1 MKKAHLI
8 LLVLVFPFLMGAG
21 SGSSSSSSSSSTP
34 KYEKYFNKGVKAQN
48 KQDYERAVDWYE
60 KALREKP
67 DHADSWNNLGF
78 TLRMIGKAYMEEAGE
93 AYQKALSADR
103 NHDEALE
110 YQGELYLWWGK
121 LTEANRNLERLKRMN
136 SPEAK
141 ELEDK
146 LDLILQQA
154 KQLI

>member
-1 MKKAHLI
+1 MKKT
-8 LLVLVFPFLMGAG
+8 LLVLLVIAFPLLMGAG
-21 SGSSSSSSSSSTP
+21 SGGSSSSDSTP
-34 KYEKYFNKGVKAQN
+34 RYEKYFNKGVKAQN
-48 KQDYERAVDWYE
+48 KKDYEEAVKWYE
-60 KALREKP
+60 KALREKSN
-67 DHADSWNNLGF
+67 HADSWNNLGF
-78 TLRMIGKAYMEEAGE
+78 SLRMIGKGYLEEAGM
-93 AYQKALSADR
+93 AYQKALKADR

-121 LTEANRNLERLKRMN
+121 LTEANQNLERLKQMN

-141 ELEDK
+141 ELEGK

>member
-1 MKKAHLI
+1 
-8 LLVLVFPFLMGAG
+8 
-21 SGSSSSSSSSSTP
+21 
-34 KYEKYFNKGVKAQN
+34 
-48 KQDYERAVDWYE
+48 
-60 KALREKP
+60 
-67 DHADSWNNLGF
+67 
-78 TLRMIGKAYMEEAGE
+78 MIGKAYMEEAGE